1 MKLIVVVALIF
12 LIALVGSRRT
22 FARVKLPLGAQHIFL
37 TGTEFIFVGL
47 FLGGVFLNILDEK
60 MIKELHPFLS
70 LGLAWIGLLF
80 GIQLDFRKLIRF
92 PIQYFLVAMLQAI
105 FTLLVVFFPFY
116 FILDRFF
123 PSESNL
129 ILVALV
135 LSAAAA
141 PTAQSALALQSPR
154 SPSGLLR
161 VPRDDAQHGRRLMR
175 LLRYVSGMDGL
186 VGLVILGF
194 VLCFSEFH
202 TVGGEGFLATWQW
215 LLISIGLGVVIGFIF
230 HVLTSSRVAA
240 EELLLVVLGMIIFS
254 GGIALYLNLSPLFVN
269 FIIGVVIA
277 NLSHAKNRIT
287 SILLSGEKSVYII
300 FLILVGATWH
310 LGSAWAFALAGIYF
324 VIRLIGKICGGYL
337 ATRMF
342 KTVLNVP
349 ASVGLGLV
357 SQGGMAIVIVIN
369 FQQVYHSVLTDVVVT
384 MVLLA
389 TLVNEIISPAL
400 AQRVLK
406 QQTT

>member
-1 MKLIVVVALIF
+1 MKLIIVVALIF

-129 ILVALV
+129 IFVALV

-141 PTAQSALALQSPR
+141 PTAQSALAL
-154 SPSGLLR
+154 

-230 HVLTSSRVAA
+230 HVLTSSRVAS

-269 FIIGVVIA
+269 FIIGMVIA
-277 NLSHAKNRIT
+277 NLSHAKNRIA

-369 FQQVYHSVLTDVVVT
+369 FQQVYHSVLTNVVVT